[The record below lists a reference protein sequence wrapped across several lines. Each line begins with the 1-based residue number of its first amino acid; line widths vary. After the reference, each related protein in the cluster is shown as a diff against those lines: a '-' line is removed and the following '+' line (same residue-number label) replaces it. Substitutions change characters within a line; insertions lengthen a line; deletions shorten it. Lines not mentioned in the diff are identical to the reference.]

1 MLFAIVAAE
10 MSVEGFA
17 PLDKPKK
24 ACYNSCIIKLHKE
37 TSVLWADASMKIL
50 SADYPFVFERT
61 DGKETLVIAI
71 NPSSKECSA
80 SLDGAAPVLSQN
92 TTQITCMA

>member
-1 MLFAIVAAE
+1 MHSIAYFEKNVKL
-10 MSVEGFA
+10 

-37 TSVLWADASMKIL
+37 TPALWADASMKIL

-71 NPSSKECSA
+71 NPSSKECSTP
-80 SLDGAAPVLSQN
+80 SYKEVIDEWSSGKSN
-92 TTQITCMA
+92 